1 MKKIIAII
9 LLLSFMCACGKKSD
23 PIYKE
28 GKIEKIESIELIRAL
43 ENNINL
49 GTFVVKNS
57 CFAVDV
63 NQDLMRAIDV
73 MPNDKIRKLY

>member
-28 GKIEKIESIELIRAL
+28 GKIEKF
-43 ENNINL
+43 EN
-49 GTFVVKNS
+49 
-57 CFAVDV
+57 
-63 NQDLMRAIDV
+63 R
-73 MPNDKIRKLY
+73 KIHG